1 MFALGSS
8 PSHPVASLRAQCVTS
23 DPRSEVNTITATP
36 RLHPKLDLRLRVAGR
51 FLRLFNPL
59 ARRLISAGIPTG
71 APNVL
76 LTVRGRRSG
85 KLRMVPVAMLD
96 LDGAWFVQACF
107 GETGWVA
114 NLRAAGEANVT
125 HPGGRRVPVRAI
137 ELTPEEAGPVLQR
150 ALEPFRRSRV
160 FGALYGP
167 RARGPV
173 GIMWAFGI
181 RMDETLE
188 EYTAAARLYP
198 LFELR
203 PMTDAPPS
211 PDTPAGL
218 SVNSSPPRRWRGR

>member
-1 MFALGSS
+1 MTTT
-8 PSHPVASLRAQCVTS
+8 PS
-23 DPRSEVNTITATP
+23 
-36 RLHPKLDLRLRVAGR
+36 LHPKLDIRNRVAGR

-59 ARRLISAGIPTG
+59 ARWMISAGIPTG

-85 KLRMVPVAMLD
+85 RLRTVPVAMLD
-96 LDGAWFVQACF
+96 FDGGWFVQACY

-114 NLRAAGEANVT
+114 NLRATGEATVT
-125 HPGGRRVPVRAI
+125 HPGGRRVPVKAV
-137 ELTPEEAGPVLQR
+137 ELSPEEAGAVLRR

-160 FGALYGP
+160 FRALYGP

-173 GIMWAFGI
+173 GVMWAFRI
-181 RMDETLE
+181 RMDDTLE

-203 PMTDAPPS
+203 PMTDTPPS
-211 PDTPAGL
+211 PDTRPG
-218 SVNSSPPRRWRGR
+218 

>member
-1 MFALGSS
+1 MT
-8 PSHPVASLRAQCVTS
+8 RARRGV
-23 DPRSEVNTITATP
+23 
-36 RLHPKLDLRLRVAGR
+36 PKLDVRLRVAGR

-59 ARRLISAGIPTG
+59 ARWMISAGVPTG

-85 KLRMVPVAMLD
+85 RPRTLPVAMLE

-107 GETGWVA
+107 GEGGWA
-114 NLRAAGEANVT
+114 GNLRVAGEATVT
-125 HPGGRRVPVRAI
+125 QPGGRRVPVQAI
-137 ELTPEEAGPVLQR
+137 ELSPEEAGPVLKR

-160 FGALYGP
+160 FRALYGP

-173 GIMWAFGI
+173 GVMWAFRI
-181 RMDETLE
+181 RMDDTLE

-203 PMTDAPPS
+203 PMTEAP
-211 PDTPAGL
+211 G
-218 SVNSSPPRRWRGR
+218 